1 MERNT
6 SDVKVMH
13 AKESEMI
20 PSHMQILHRY
30 NWFINEAQETLVIMK
45 SKLVKTLT
53 LKTMKI
59 DHNP

>member
-1 MERNT
+1 
-6 SDVKVMH
+6 MH